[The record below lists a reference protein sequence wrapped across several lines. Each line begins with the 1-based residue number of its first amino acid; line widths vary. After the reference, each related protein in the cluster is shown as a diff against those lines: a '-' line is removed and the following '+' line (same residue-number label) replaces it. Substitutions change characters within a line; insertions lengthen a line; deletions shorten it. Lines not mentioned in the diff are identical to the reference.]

1 MTSTLTRKHSPK
13 ASVPGGDPRALPS
26 AGFGVASHRSG
37 AGPRNRNTT
46 RIAVGVTV
54 LVVSV
59 LATLTLYSSA
69 GDRQTVIAV
78 RRDVGAG
85 QTIVADDLKEVSISV
100 DSSEPVAKTRF

>member
-1 MTSTLTRKHSPK
+1 MTSTLTREHSPK

-26 AGFGVASHRSG
+26 ASLGMASRRSG
-37 AGPRNRNTT
+37 SGPMNRNTT

-100 DSSEPVAKTRF
+100 DTSEPVAKTRF